1 VSAPPGR
8 LRSVTLLGGGTV
20 LAAVFGLLFQALL
33 SYHFGAGA
41 DTDAWFM
48 SLSIYAFLGKFLMLS
63 NVKSLAL
70 PVYRRLQASEPA
82 SAVRLE
88 RRLLLWLGAGTGVL
102 SALLVL
108 GAPLLVDAL
117 APGYEGA
124 QRDLTVAL
132 VRIRTPA
139 LAFLAVST
147 GGLVALE
154 AAHRFGVTVTA
165 QKVAPAVVSLALL
178 AWMADRFG
186 MVGVGWAGLAGGVA
200 GGLVA
205 LGAMAS
211 LLRPGGPTASPEGAR
226 RADKELRKIGRHW
239 VSFGG
244 SNAAAFVGE
253 WAFRVAAS
261 LLPVGLFSAVLY
273 GRMVHD
279 LLHGAVND
287 SAQTVSLPRFA
298 SAAAGHGNPV
308 ARVGDQLRE
317 SLGTLS
323 SATLP
328 LAAFMAVTAPWSVAL
343 LFGRGRFL
351 ADGMLGPS
359 AVSLQLFALAF
370 LVQGLV
376 QLLFSGAFASGRSEL
391 VNRVQIA
398 GHLVRAALMVPAV
411 MAFSYVGL
419 VAAQVAMNLLVL
431 ALLVAFSPQEWRM
444 RPLEALRGVGGPGAR
459 GALVAT
465 AVATTLHLAVAPSLP
480 EPLSVGTWGRVAVLA
495 AAGVGWL
502 AVYGALALILGVPAV
517 RRLAARVRPTAVAAL
532 LLAAWGATFP
542 GRAAARQVG
551 GALLPADHWS
561 RSVLEI
567 MEAQG
572 SAAVGVSSAG
582 PLEGTRVDRAL
593 AAAVGAG
600 SARWAGAA
608 LGALRWEAA
617 GPGPLGLAGVVE
629 AGLSSD
635 REWASGGDGAWGGA
649 VARLGGEGLFGHLAV
664 EVGPGRGAHALV
676 RGGVGVRLGRFA
688 LHGGRER
695 VQLGGGA
702 SGGLV
707 LSAHIPLDGL
717 LLSTPEPFRAPVLGP
732 VALTAGVFPLG
743 RYEAV
748 EDPWFA
754 LLRLAAHPASWLEV
768 GLSRAALVGGRFPGG
783 SVPWDPK
790 VYGPDTRSMEPG
802 DALGM
807 LLGRV
812 TGFDDQVNALDV
824 RASLA
829 RAGLPVLLYGEAALE
844 DKDRS
849 WGDGA
854 VLAGVL
860 LAPRTRAPVS
870 FRYEYAA
877 FGDPARWCAWCDT
890 LPAFWYNH
898 ARFQSGWQ
906 VGDELLGHPL
916 GGYGLQHLLGLTAFD
931 PSLRL
936 HLDVAGGRLRRDRW
950 NLLESRRPGWATW
963 VRARGRVRW
972 RRGLELRGEGAWER
986 GDAGWSA
993 GLVRVSLAHL
1003 VGPSSPTDGGPPR
1016 PER

>member
-1 VSAPPGR
+1 
-8 LRSVTLLGGGTV
+8 V

-41 DTDAWFM
+41 ETDAWFM

-82 SAVRLE
+82 SAARLE
-88 RRLLLWLGAGTGVL
+88 RRLLLWLGAGTGAL

-108 GAPLLVDAL
+108 GAPVLVDAL
-117 APGYEGA
+117 APGYHGS

-165 QKVAPAVVSLALL
+165 QKLGPAVVSLALL

-205 LGAMAS
+205 LVAMAS
-211 LLRPGGPTASPEGAR
+211 LLRPGGPVPSAEGAR
-226 RADKELRKIGRHW
+226 RADVELRGIGRRW
-239 VSFGG
+239 ISFGG
-244 SNAAAFVGE
+244 SNAATFVGE
-253 WAFRVAAS
+253 WAFRIAAS

-298 SAAAGHGNPV
+298 AAASAQGSGVVGQDSPA
-308 ARVGDQLRE
+308 ARVGEQLRE

-323 SATLP
+323 AATLP
-328 LAAFMAVTAPWSVAL
+328 LAAFVAVTAPWSVAL

-359 AVSLQLFALAF
+359 AVSLQLFAVAF
-370 LVQGLV
+370 LVQGVV
-376 QLLFSGAFASGRSEL
+376 QLLFSAAFASGRSEL

-398 GHLVRAALMVPAV
+398 GHLVRAAVLVPAV

-419 VAAQVAMNLLVL
+419 VGAQVAMNVLVL
-431 ALLVAFSPQEWRM
+431 ALLVGFSPQEWRL
-444 RPLEALRGVGGPGAR
+444 RPLQALKGMAGPGVR
-459 GALVAT
+459 GTLVST
-465 AVATTLHLAVAPSLP
+465 AVAVALHLAVALRLP
-480 EPLSVGTWGRVAVLA
+480 EPLSVGTGRRLAVLA
-495 AAGVGWL
+495 AAALGWL
-502 AVYGALALILGVPAV
+502 AVYGVLALVLGVPAL
-517 RRLAARVRPTAVAAL
+517 RRLAARVRLTGAAVV
-532 LLAAWGATFP
+532 LLAVWGAASP
-542 GRAAARQVG
+542 GGAAAQQTG

-561 RSVLEI
+561 RAVLE
-567 MEAQG
+567 MLEAQG
-572 SAAVGVSSAG
+572 LTAVGASSAG
-582 PLEGTRVDRAL
+582 PLEGTRVDRVL
-593 AAAVGAG
+593 AAAEGAR
-600 SARWAGAA
+600 STPWAGEA
-608 LGALRWEAA
+608 LRTLRWEAA
-617 GPGPLGLAGVVE
+617 GPGALNFAGAAEAGVSSGRDWPGGRDGVW
-629 AGLSSD
+629 AG
-635 REWASGGDGAWGGA
+635 AA
-649 VARLGGEGLFGHLAV
+649 ARVGGERLFAHVAA
-664 EVGPGRGAHALV
+664 EAGPGRGAHVLV
-676 RGGVGVRLGRFA
+676 RAGVGVRLGRFA

-702 SGGLV
+702 SGGMV
-707 LSAHIPLDGL
+707 LSSLVPLDGL
-717 LLSTPEPFRAPVLGP
+717 LLTTAEPFSAPLIGP
-732 VALTAGVFPLG
+732 VALSAGVFPMG

-754 LLRLAAHPASWLEV
+754 LLRVAVHPAPWIEV
-768 GLSRAALVGGRFPGG
+768 GVSRAALMGGHFPGG
-783 SVPWDPK
+783 SVPWDPRS
-790 VYGPDTRSMEPG
+790 YGPDSGSMEPG
-802 DALGM
+802 DVLGI

-829 RAGLPVLLYGEAALE
+829 RAGLPVLAYGEVALE

-860 LAPRTRAPVS
+860 VAPRTRTPVS

-898 ARFQSGWQ
+898 ARFQSGWR
-906 VGDELLGHPL
+906 VEDELLGHPL
-916 GGYGLQHLLGLTAFD
+916 GGYGLQHLVGVTAFD

-936 HLDVAGGRLRRDRW
+936 HLEVAGGRLRRDRW
-950 NLLESRRPGWATW
+950 NLLEDTRPGWATW
-963 VRARGRVRW
+963 VRARGRMRW
-972 RRGLELRGEGAWER
+972 SRGLELRGEGAWER
-986 GDAGWSA
+986 GDGGWSA
-993 GLVRVSLAHL
+993 GALRVSVAHL
-1003 VGPSSPTDGGPPR
+1003 LGPPGR
-1016 PER
+1016 RVEAPAPSAR